1 MTCHNCQTLCK
12 KSGKHRNGLQRYRCN
27 QCRKTFTEEHEKPLE
42 EMRLKMDKA
51 LLCLQLLVEG
61 NSIRSTERITGVH
74 RDTILDLLVL
84 AGEKCERLLNE
95 RIKGLPVRDVQCDE
109 MWGYVGMKQKTMK
122 RKTAAGT
129 LNATDTLGD
138 AWTFVAMERH
148 SKLVLAWHLG
158 RRTVRHTVDFTEKL
172 YAATEGRFQLTT
184 DGFAGYPDAI
194 AYSLGT
200 RVDFA
205 QLVKV
210 YAASVDGNANERRYS
225 PAIVTKAIPTPRWGN
240 PDMERVCTSHIERQN
255 LTMRMMIRR
264 LTRLT
269 NAFSK
274 KWSNL
279 RAALALHFAYYNFC
293 RVHKSLRCTPAM
305 EAGITGHIWELKDLL
320 TA

>member
-1 MTCHNCQTLCK
+1 MTCHNCQSLCK
-12 KSGKHRNGLQRYRCN
+12 KSGKHRNGLQRFRCN
-27 QCRKTFTEEHEKPLE
+27 QCQKTFTEEHEKPLD

-61 NSIRSTERITGVH
+61 NSVRSIERLTGVH

-84 AGEKCERLLNE
+84 AGEKCERLLSE

-129 LNATDTLGD
+129 LKSADTLGD
-138 AWTFVAMERH
+138 AWTFVAVERH
-148 SKLVLAWHLG
+148 TKLVLAWHLG

-172 YAATEGRFQLTT
+172 HEATSGRFQLTT
-184 DGFAGYPDAI
+184 DGFAAYPDAV

-210 YAASVDGNANERRYS
+210 YAASPDGNANERRYS
-225 PAIVTKAIPTPRWGN
+225 PAIVTKAIPTPRWGQ
-240 PDMERVCTSHIERQN
+240 PDMERVCTSHVERQN
-255 LTMRMMIRR
+255 LTMRMMMRR

-274 KWSNL
+274 KWDNL

-293 RVHKSLRCTPAM
+293 RIHKSIRCTLAM
-305 EAGITGHIWELKDLL
+305 EAGITGHVWELRELL
-320 TA
+320 A